1 MTRQRPTNLRWLSTA
16 SLLALAC
23 ATPALAQAPASTPA
37 PRGETAPDAGAS
49 FPAEFFAQYNPVT
62 AADMVARVPGFEL
75 RDGDDRR
82 GFAATAGNLL
92 VNGERPSSKAAP
104 SDLLKRIPA
113 ASVLRIELLSGS
125 NSTIDI
131 RGQSQV
137 VNVVVNRAT
146 RADSATTFVAG
157 LRHIQYSNRIGW
169 ALQASRTLSLTP
181 TAELALDIQA
191 PNTLGRGVVRE
202 RLASGAGVFTGTRYQ
217 VSKAN
222 NRTL

>member
-1 MTRQRPTNLRWLSTA
+1 MTRQRPISLRWLSTA

-23 ATPALAQAPASTPA
+23 AAPALAQAPASTPA

-49 FPAEFFAQYNPVT
+49 FPAAFFAQYNPVT

-181 TAELALDIQA
+181 TAELA
-191 PNTLGRGVVRE
+191 
-202 RLASGAGVFTGTRYQ
+202 
-217 VSKAN
+217 
-222 NRTL
+222 